1 MLSSLQPQAG
11 YQSQRVV
18 LHEDPLPGF
27 GQLMSQGAVTGACA
41 YFLLVI
47 FKIIF
52 YPHGY
57 DAFFSV
63 GMPIVLAFGAGLG
76 LLAAFM
82 IWVLMKV
89 FNRPLGWFARIF
101 VASMVVLFVSR
112 ITLVNASY
120 NGSELMTTLFVA
132 FLLSLAI
139 GSDTRPGSALLHG
152 MSPSK
157 NERFW
162 PVAVVGV
169 SFRLLMLFGWMESLL
184 LAILSMRSNDQSREL
199 PLALLLLVH
208 FLINT
213 AVVFNNA
220 NSRLMTSLAIVANIP
235 WVFILIKFS
244 DDLAYASYA
253 IVVYL
258 SLVVLFLVTHWPGV
272 HPLFSYIRKELRYYY
287 LID

>member
-1 MLSSLQPQAG
+1 MLSSVQPQAD
-11 YQSQRVV
+11 YQSQKVV
-18 LHEDPLPGF
+18 FYEDPLPGI
-27 GQLMSQGAVTGACA
+27 GQLLSQGAVTGACA

-52 YPHGY
+52 YPNGY
-57 DAFFSV
+57 DIFFSV
-63 GMPIVLAFGAGLG
+63 GMPIVLAFGAVLG
-76 LLAAFM
+76 LLTAFV

-89 FNRPLGWFARIF
+89 FNHPLGWFARIL

-120 NGSELMTTLFVA
+120 NDSELMTTLFAA
-132 FLLSLAI
+132 FLFSLVI

-152 MSPSK
+152 MSPSR

-162 PVAVVGV
+162 PVVVVGLL
-169 SFRLLMLFGWMESLL
+169 FRLLMLFGWMESLL

-199 PLALLLLVH
+199 LLALLLLVH

-213 AVVFNNA
+213 AVAFNNA
-220 NSRLMTSLAIVANIP
+220 NSRLMTSLAILANIP
-235 WVFILIKFS
+235 WILVLVKFS
-244 DDLAYASYA
+244 DHLAYGSYA
-253 IVVYL
+253 IAVYL
-258 SLVVLFLVTHWPGV
+258 SFVVLFLVTHWPGV
-272 HPLFSYIRKELRYYY
+272 QPLFSYIRKELRYYY